1 MKKNMNYSNSNSRT
15 VKQLLLILFD
25 SVLLISLFEIAFSIR
40 LGVFFGIGNYPGM
53 LFIPEGTLIV
63 YILSTPIFAIPIFA
77 MFGLYRTV
85 IRFIDF
91 KGLWSIIQSVSLF
104 VIIYS
109 AFLFMVAAPLNPSS
123 QGVPRSVIL
132 IYWLLVIVGLLGS
145 RMFLRWFLI
154 RVNSKKSI
162 QNVVIYGAGSAGREL
177 SIALSQS
184 DDYKPV
190 ALIDDDPT
198 IQKHNINGLEVVSS
212 DNLGS
217 LILKRKVKEIL
228 IAIPSIKTSIQFYF
242 THTQND
248 KFLEEIKFVKDKIN
262 KSRDN
267 EYIIIPEYLVHPFVK
282 EINYVSII
290 YVDQIVSDIQKK
302 KQIILDS
309 SYIVLFKK
317 NQAKLTNN
325 KIIPSK
331 NFITLVRNSKDKIYE
346 TENLILYK

>member
-1 MKKNMNYSNSNSRT
+1 MNN
-15 VKQLLLILFD
+15 
-25 SVLLISLFEIAFSIR
+25 
-40 LGVFFGIGNYPGM
+40 
-53 LFIPEGTLIV
+53 
-63 YILSTPIFAIPIFA
+63 
-77 MFGLYRTV
+77 
-85 IRFIDF
+85 
-91 KGLWSIIQSVSLF
+91 
-104 VIIYS
+104 
-109 AFLFMVAAPLNPSS
+109 
-123 QGVPRSVIL
+123 
-132 IYWLLVIVGLLGS
+132 
-145 RMFLRWFLI
+145 
-154 RVNSKKSI
+154 
-162 QNVVIYGAGSAGREL
+162 
-177 SIALSQS
+177 
-184 DDYKPV
+184 
-190 ALIDDDPT
+190 
-198 IQKHNINGLEVVSS
+198 
-212 DNLGS
+212 
-217 LILKRKVKEIL
+217 L